1 MVVREGI
8 IEVEIKTRYT
18 RDLLSQF
25 VGHGKKVVKRSRTN
39 QCKIE
44 IL

>member
-1 MVVREGI
+1 MFFREGI

-18 RDLLSQF
+18 RDLTQF
-25 VGHGKKVVKRSRTN
+25 VGHGKKVIKRSRTN